1 MGAQFAFMAGIAV
14 VAAVHELT
22 GHLIM
27 HNSGMQSS
35 TNSPNYRLEDV
46 DHVPGDVETTQ
57 FKRRARLHQSLW
69 RESRGIPV
77 GSQPMRP
84 KSGQSFRELGSR
96 IDVQAAREKKWNFLS
111 KAAEQAAEHR
121 LKNPQPHQTL
131 NADRLYADLLSSMP
145 MCFNLFAPLRDDLEL
160 ANRAVRAWWPHVPG
174 TVVDIRFEWSP
185 GRRKAGR
192 FLENASAFDVA
203 FELDLGFGQ
212 RGLLGVETKYHENCR
227 REAKRSSDSRIAR
240 YSLVSER
247 SGAFL
252 PGAVDRVFGTE
263 LQQIWLDH
271 LLALSMTQD
280 ESEPWHWTGFAL
292 VHPACNPS
300 YARAAARYRQVLH
313 QPDTLTVSTL
323 ESLLNADVLP
333 AEMTEAF
340 KQRYLWAD

>member
-1 MGAQFAFMAGIAV
+1 
-14 VAAVHELT
+14 
-22 GHLIM
+22 
-27 HNSGMQSS
+27 MQSFAPPS
-35 TNSPNYRLEDV
+35 NYPLEEV
-46 DHVPGDVETTQ
+46 DRVPRDTETTQ
-57 FKRRARLHQSLW
+57 FKRRARLQQALW
-69 RESRGIPV
+69 RESRNLLI

-84 KSGQSFRELGSR
+84 KIGQDSRPLGSR
-96 IDVQAAREKKWNFLS
+96 IDLALAREKKCNFLTIE
-111 KAAEQAAEHR
+111 AQQAVEHR
-121 LKNPQPHQTL
+121 LNNPQQHQTL

-145 MCFNLFAPLRDDLEL
+145 MCFNLFALLRRNLAL
-160 ANRAVRAWWPHVPG
+160 ANRAVHAWWPHVPG
-174 TVVDIRFEWSP
+174 TVVDVHFEWSP

-212 RGLLGVETKYHENCR
+212 RGLLGVETKYHEDCR
-227 REAKRSSDSRIAR
+227 REAKPASDSRITR

-252 PGAVDRVFGTE
+252 PGAVDAIVGTE

-292 VHPACNPS
+292 VHPARNPS
-300 YARAAARYRQVLH
+300 YARAMERYCKFLR
-313 QPDTLTVSTL
+313 QPDILTVSTL

-333 AEMTEAF
+333 AEMSEAF